1 MVCKEC
7 GRKLAI
13 ITKKD
18 KYKDKVTIR
27 RYCMCSSASKP
38 RVGNEKCSVTYI
50 NYDEI
55 EKVIIEE
62 IKKVMKKYLSK
73 IDFTK
78 IKEKYSTMINAKI
91 NLYKQKIDKIELD
104 IKGINDKIDKAY
116 LDKLDGIIDNI
127 DYDRIYNILIKKR
140 EELEKTLTQTKV
152 EGQNYNIDNNKILQ
166 DEELKKTVKHI
177 LKSTIL
183 KKDDLTLLIDNIYI
197 NKEKNIEIMFNF
209 KELNVVSGLL

>member
-1 MVCKEC
+1 M
-7 GRKLAI
+7 
-13 ITKKD
+13 
-18 KYKDKVTIR
+18 
-27 RYCMCSSASKP
+27 
-38 RVGNEKCSVTYI
+38 
-50 NYDEI
+50 
-55 EKVIIEE
+55 
-62 IKKVMKKYLSK
+62 
-73 IDFTK
+73 
-78 IKEKYSTMINAKI
+78 
-91 NLYKQKIDKIELD
+91 
-104 IKGINDKIDKAY
+104 
-116 LDKLDGIIDNI
+116 
-127 DYDRIYNILIKKR
+127 IKKR